1 MTTANRPWIKLN
13 TDDNVAVALQP
24 LERGR
29 TMDESGVLLA
39 EDIPAGHKAAL
50 RRIPVGEAV
59 IKYGQT
65 IGFASQDISAG
76 RHVHTHNVALHDF
89 SRDPACGRHAKP
101 TCYVP
106 ETERRSFQGFR
117 RPDGAVGIRNYVG
130 ILSTVSCS
138 LGTASLIT
146 RQFTPEVMSRYPGVD
161 GVVALGP
168 ASGCCMTPGGAGV
181 AYLQAAIAGY
191 ARHPNFAAI
200 LLLGLGCEQNQVET
214 LRHATGLGSNERLQ
228 TLVIQEQGGT
238 RQTVESGVNRVSELL
253 SQAARQRRETVSAS
267 RLTLGLECGGS
278 DGYSGIT
285 ANPALGAAADLLI
298 RHGGAAVL
306 SETPEIYGAEHLL
319 TRRAVNSEVAE
330 KLGERIRWWERY
342 ASRNGAQ
349 LNNNP
354 TPGNKAGGIT
364 TILEKSLG
372 AIAKAGHTNLV
383 DVIGFAEPVTRPG
396 LNFMDTPGFDP
407 VSVTG
412 LTAGGVHLI
421 GFTTGRGSVLGS
433 KPAPTL
439 KLASNSELYGRMS
452 EDMDLNCGRVLD
464 EGLSV
469 EQMGAHIFDLI
480 LETASGKKTKS
491 ELAGQGEWEFNPWYI
506 GVVL

>member
-1 MTTANRPWIKLN
+1 MITADRPWIKLN
-13 TDDNVAVALQP
+13 PEDNVAVALKP

-29 TMDESGVLLA
+29 TMDESGVLMA

-59 IKYGQT
+59 IKYGQI

-76 RHVHTHNVALHDF
+76 RHVHTHNVSLHDF

-106 ETERRSFQGFR
+106 EAERRSFQGFR

-130 ILSTVSCS
+130 ILSTVNCS
-138 LGTASLIT
+138 LGTASLIA

-168 ASGCCMTPGGAGV
+168 ASGCCMTPGGDGV
-181 AYLQAAIAGY
+181 AYLQAALAGY
-191 ARHPNFAAI
+191 ARHPNFAGI
-200 LLLGLGCEQNQVET
+200 LLLGLGCEQNLIESLLT
-214 LRHATGLGSNERLQ
+214 ATGLSPNERLR

-238 RQTVESGVNRVSELL
+238 RSTVDRGVSLVGELL
-253 SQAARQRRETVSAS
+253 SLANRQRREPVSAR
-267 RLTLGLECGGS
+267 RLILGLECGGS

-298 RHGGAAVL
+298 RHGGTAVL

-319 TRRAVNSEVAE
+319 TRRAVSHDVGE
-330 KLGERIRWWERY
+330 KLGERIRWWEQY
-342 ASRNGAQ
+342 ASRNGAR

-372 AIAKAGHTNLV
+372 AAAKAGSTNLV
-383 DVIGFAEPVTRPG
+383 DVVGFAEPVRRQG
-396 LNFMDTPGFDP
+396 LVFMDTPGYDP

-439 KLASNSELYGRMS
+439 KLASNSELYGRMP
-452 EDMDLNCGRVLD
+452 EDMDVNCGRVLD

-469 EQMGAHIFDLI
+469 EHMGAHIFDLI
-480 LETASGKKTKS
+480 LETASGRKTKS